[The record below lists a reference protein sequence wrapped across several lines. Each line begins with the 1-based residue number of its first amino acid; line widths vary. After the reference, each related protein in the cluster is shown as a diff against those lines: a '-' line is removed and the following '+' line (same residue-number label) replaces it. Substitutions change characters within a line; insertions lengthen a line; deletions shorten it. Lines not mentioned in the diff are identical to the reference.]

1 MVAWRSFTAGENSA
15 FAIPLAVTR
24 ELNLGI
30 EEEKKQPLST
40 MAFSAE
46 KYTLSEYY

>member
-30 EEEKKQPLST
+30 EEKKQPLST